1 MFWDV
6 AATQQ
11 NYQTKYSNQ
20 KLLSGFYFAMMWLLE
35 LKPDTQLTSCGMA
48 GSWQVWYKML
58 I

>member
-20 KLLSGFYFAMMWLLE
+20 KLLSGCCY
-35 LKPDTQLTSCGMA
+35 DVVVGT
-48 GSWQVWYKML
+48 
-58 I
+58 